1 MLGHIKI
8 RVDSLKGFRSYRGLK
23 LAVRFPKNFKR
34 PLAAKLWV
42 VFEIVL
48 GVQEWYGPPLSPCPV
63 WWMRL
68 RVPPGGNL
76 YVLCLFDGHAFERL
90 SLWTSLRHEGVGIQ
104 KQYRHHWMGE
114 GLWLWN
120 RVQLC
125 LYAARRCHHRMLN
138 LKNGKI
144 GIC

>member
-104 KQYRHHWMGE
+104 KQFSI
-114 GLWLWN
+114 
-120 RVQLC
+120 
-125 LYAARRCHHRMLN
+125 
-138 LKNGKI
+138 I
-144 GIC
+144 GWAKVCGYETAFNFVSTPLGGAITEC